1 MILIPRL
8 GKLLLAGFVSTTMA
22 GCMNEYGRNDSALYG
37 GVLGAG
43 AGAVVGGA
51 VTGRTE
57 GALAGALIGGA
68 GGALIGDAA
77 GRDQRY
83 NRRYRN
89 RNCEAYDRYGNRY
102 RVSC

>member
-1 MILIPRL
+1 MILTPRP
-8 GKLLLAGFVSTTMA
+8 GKLLLAGLFATSLA

-57 GALAGALIGGA
+57 GALAGAVIGGA
-68 GGALIGDAA
+68 GGAVIGDAA
-77 GRDQRY
+77 GRDRRY
-83 NRRYRN
+83 NRRYRQ
-89 RNCEAYDRYGNRY
+89 RGCEAYDSYGNRY

>member
-8 GKLLLAGFVSTTMA
+8 GKLLLAGVVSTTMA

-57 GALAGALIGGA
+57 GALAGALIA
-68 GGALIGDAA
+68 GLAA
-77 GRDQRY
+77 P
-83 NRRYRN
+83 
-89 RNCEAYDRYGNRY
+89 
-102 RVSC
+102 